1 VIEKDPGQAPNPERR
16 GALVWLV
23 RGFLA
28 LWAPA
33 AAGMAASFLKAPSP
47 ENRPGERML
56 RGGPMSSIAVGDAR
70 LVRHGTDPVYVV
82 RVSEE
87 QVVAVSAICTHLRCV
102 VKWNRDSGTFRC
114 PCHDGAF
121 DRGGNV
127 LSGPPKKPLQ
137 QFPAEVRADEI
148 VIHT

>member
-1 VIEKDPGQAPNPERR
+1 MTEKHDVDPERR
-16 GALVWLV
+16 GALVWMV

-82 RVSEE
+82 SSPQDFEAERTRLATLIDRVVQRGAAKTEGRIHHFFGRLSGD
-87 QVVAVSAICTHLRCV
+87 QWGCLIYKHFDHHLR
-102 VKWNRDSGTFRC
+102 
-114 PCHDGAF
+114 
-121 DRGGNV
+121 
-127 LSGPPKKPLQ
+127 
-137 QFPAEVRADEI
+137 QFGV
-148 VIHT
+148 

>member
-1 VIEKDPGQAPNPERR
+1 VTEKVPDPERR
-16 GALVWLV
+16 GALVWLF

-47 ENRPGERML
+47 ENRPGEKML

-70 LVRHGTDPVYVV
+70 LVRHGTEPVYVV
-82 RVSEE
+82 RVSED

-102 VKWNRDSGTFRC
+102 VKWNRESGT
-114 PCHDGAF
+114 F

-127 LSGPPKKPLQ
+127 LSGPPKKPLP

>member
-1 VIEKDPGQAPNPERR
+1 MKESDGVDLERR
-16 GALVWLV
+16 GVLVWLV

-33 AAGMAASFLKAPSP
+33 AAGVAASFLKAPST
-47 ENRPGERML
+47 ETRPGERQL
-56 RGGPMSSIAVGDAR
+56 RAGPLSKLALGDAR
-70 LVRHGTDPVYVV
+70 FVRHGTEPVYVV
-82 RVSEE
+82 RISEA

-102 VKWNRDSGTFRC
+102 LKWNRETGTFQC
-114 PCHDGAF
+114 PCHDGSF

-127 LSGPPKKPLQ
+127 LSGPPKKPLR

-148 VIHT
+148 IVHT